1 METGQQRECLHPGV
15 PARSIT
21 RWEAPSPRA
30 HPPPALLSSR
40 LTWTRFQPRKT
51 SWASHRG
58 GPDSSPSRGCSGWGP
73 APGPPSRGL
82 LAAAPRGS
90 GAGEAWRVDLG
101 PPGALLALA
110 VPLQVKE
117 TGERSGGGTG
127 PTRTSTACSLL
138 SLPWLFVQLCQA
150 RALGP
155 DAPKHFLLLWDSLPD
170 GATLHLPPPGSPPQI
185 DSPGPQDSTFYPLLL
200 VSCLQLTSR
209 FPVFIATLRPCVC
222 LLDRPGPSP
231 GQDRTTLLVHLDPLP

>member
-1 METGQQRECLHPGV
+1 M
-15 PARSIT
+15 
-21 RWEAPSPRA
+21 
-30 HPPPALLSSR
+30 
-40 LTWTRFQPRKT
+40 
-51 SWASHRG
+51 
-58 GPDSSPSRGCSGWGP
+58 
-73 APGPPSRGL
+73 
-82 LAAAPRGS
+82 
-90 GAGEAWRVDLG
+90 DLG
-101 PPGALLALA
+101 PPGAVLALA

-200 VSCLQLTSR
+200 VSCLQLTS
-209 FPVFIATLRPCVC
+209 FYCHIAPMCV
-222 LLDRPGPSP
+222 SS
-231 GQDRTTLLVHLDPLP
+231 